1 MVFSENARSPRF
13 SWPWAW
19 GTENADTTGSF
30 WQLLHTFDGC
40 EAMLGFC
47 VVLRVENGGTPT
59 PRGYHGFFLAAYPK
73 KLPFAFKISGFKMV
87 VTRSYQGMMVITMPL
102 IQSRF
107 LQVLGWKTSKI
118 PPPCAVSQN
127 QDEAWRCSS
136 RGSSTIIGPK
146 PCRLAAGGKCLDLIG
161 TWMRRK
167 THRN

>member
-1 MVFSENARSPRF
+1 
-13 SWPWAW
+13 
-19 GTENADTTGSF
+19 
-30 WQLLHTFDGC
+30 
-40 EAMLGFC
+40 
-47 VVLRVENGGTPT
+47 
-59 PRGYHGFFLAAYPK
+59 
-73 KLPFAFKISGFKMV
+73 MV

-167 THRN
+167 HIEIRKDVFFFFFFGMCVYNLQQEVSICSKQWEMKEALVGIPLQKKPM